1 MDPPCGACYW
11 SHAPPENP
19 TENQMLLDLHVHSRH
34 TPGCSLDP
42 RDVLRRARECGLDGV
57 AFTDMNSMEGLAE
70 IREAGAAEGVVAL
83 CGVEIATDRGHYLAF
98 FPDPARV
105 PALPQIFGTPP
116 WPVADV
122 LRKVGEMGGVTV
134 AAHPYDKTIERPG
147 GDVIFT
153 LDGLAAVEGLNARR
167 KGAANDLAV
176 EAADHMGLPCV
187 GASGAKDS
195 LDEIGKAATLF
206 RDPVRSEADLAAQL
220 KAGTVF
226 CVAIGVTPGPPEARP
241 ARRDGDRR
249 GDRGGRRD
257 GGRRPRGDGHGR
269 GDSRG
274 PRRGR

>member
-116 WPVADV
+116 WPVGEV
-122 LRKVGEMGGVTV
+122 LRKVVELGGAAV
-134 AAHPYDKTIERPG
+134 AAHPYDKSIERPG
-147 GDVIFT
+147 GDVVFT
-153 LDGLAAVEGLNARR
+153 LEGLSAVEGLNSRR
-167 KGAANDLAV
+167 SGGVNDLAV
-176 EAADHMGLPCV
+176 EAADHMGLPCT
-187 GASGAKDS
+187 GGSGAKAS
-195 LDEIGKAATLF
+195 LDEVGRAATLF
-206 RDPVRSEADLAAQL
+206 RDPVRTEADLVAQL
-220 KAGTVF
+220 RAGSVF
-226 CVAIGVTPGPPEARP
+226 CVAIGAP
-241 ARRDGDRR
+241 
-249 GDRGGRRD
+249 
-257 GGRRPRGDGHGR
+257 
-269 GDSRG
+269 SRSAE
-274 PRRGR
+274 PRRGPGGPGRDGRG